1 MRYILLALELK
12 MPKLR
17 RIGSNSTPIRDDTP
31 DNFDVEDECGLS
43 VYDFNGHCVVQ
54 EPPNSQ
60 PLFSQ

>member
-1 MRYILLALELK
+1 MNNSLFKII
-12 MPKLR
+12 PNGG
-17 RIGSNSTPIRDDTP
+17 IISTPIRD
-31 DNFDVEDECGLS
+31 DVEDECGLS